1 MTKNTRFSPEVRQ
14 RAIRMVLESQDE
26 YDSQWAAI
34 CSIAPKIGCTP
45 ETLRVWVRQHERD
58 TGGGDG
64 GLTSAERQRLK
75 ELEREN
81 RELRRSNDILRQ
93 ASAYFGEGG
102 VRPPLEKMM
111 PLLDKLREQYGVGP
125 VCSELHIAPSTY
137 YHCQQQRHHPDKR
150 SARAQ
155 HDDWLKIEIQRVY
168 DENHQVYGVR
178 KVWRQ
183 LLREGIRVA
192 RCTVARLMAVMGLAG
207 VLRGKKVRTTISRK
221 AVAAGD
227 RVNRQFVAER
237 PDQLWVADFTY
248 VSTWQGF
255 VYVAF
260 IIDVFAG
267 YIVGWRVSSSM
278 ETTFVLDALEQA
290 LWARRPSGTIHHSD
304 KGSQYVSLAYTE
316 RLKEAGLLAST
327 GSTGDSYDN
336 AMAESINGLYKAEV
350 IHRKS
355 WKNRAEVELATLTWV
370 DWYNNRRLL
379 GRLGHTPPAEAE
391 KAYYASIGNDDL
403 AA

>member
-81 RELRRSNDILRQ
+81 RELRRSNDILRR
-93 ASAYFGEGG
+93 FRLFCEGG

-155 HDDWLKIEIQRVY
+155 HDDWLKREIQRVY

-207 VLRGKKVRTTISRK
+207 VLRGKRS
-221 AVAAGD
+221 ALPSAGKPLPQ
-227 RVNRQFVAER
+227 VTA
-237 PDQLWVADFTY
+237 
-248 VSTWQGF
+248 
-255 VYVAF
+255 
-260 IIDVFAG
+260 
-267 YIVGWRVSSSM
+267 
-278 ETTFVLDALEQA
+278 
-290 LWARRPSGTIHHSD
+290 
-304 KGSQYVSLAYTE
+304 
-316 RLKEAGLLAST
+316 
-327 GSTGDSYDN
+327 
-336 AMAESINGLYKAEV
+336 
-350 IHRKS
+350 
-355 WKNRAEVELATLTWV
+355 
-370 DWYNNRRLL
+370 
-379 GRLGHTPPAEAE
+379 
-391 KAYYASIGNDDL
+391 
-403 AA
+403 

>member
-14 RAIRMVLESQDE
+14 RAIRMVLESQGE

-45 ETLRVWVRQHERD
+45 ETLRVWVRQYERD

-64 GLTSAERQRLK
+64 GLTTAERQRLK

-102 VRPPLEKMM
+102 VRPPLEKVM
-111 PLLDKLREQYGVGP
+111 PLLDKLRKLYGVGP

-155 HDDWLKIEIQRVY
+155 RDDWLKKEIQRVY
-168 DENHQVYGVR
+168 DENHKVYGVR

-290 LWARRPSGTIHHSD
+290 LWARRPSGTVHHSD
-304 KGSQYVSLAYTE
+304 KGSQYVSLAYTQ

-391 KAYYASIGNDDL
+391 KAYYASIGNNDL